1 MCVSGSCY
9 VILYWKLG
17 IGVVGNIGDGE
28 VVDYESID

>member
-1 MCVSGSCY
+1 MRVLGSRY
-9 VILYWKLG
+9 AILYRKLG